1 MAKFIPPFVRSP
13 YNYDMDAATVE
24 HGTVVDGED
33 RTIQSGKDDAD
44 INVIVRRFGVSGV
57 VPQTVR
63 APMSGDFTSF
73 KDFQTAVNA
82 VVNAEDSFLKM
93 PAELRASLSHDPAK
107 FVAWCS
113 DDENRD
119 EMKKYGLLR
128 PGEEPPAPAPIPVP
142 VPEPAKK

>member
-1 MAKFIPPFVRSP
+1 MASFKPPFVRSP
-13 YNYDMDAATVE
+13 YNYDMEEASDI
-24 HGTVVDGED
+24 HGTRPYGED

-63 APMSGDFTSF
+63 APISGDFTSF
-73 KDFQTAVNA
+73 KDFQSAVNA
-82 VVNAEDSFLKM
+82 IVAAEDAFMRM
-93 PAELRASLSHDPAK
+93 PSELRDRLKHDPAK

-113 DDENRD
+113 DDANRD
-119 EMKKYGLLR
+119 EMRKYGLLR
-128 PGEEPPAPAPIPVP
+128 PGEEPPVPPPVPVP